1 MGRILPLEKTMDDF
15 TGEMFA
21 DFDAYQ
27 ARVENAAIPYEEA
40 DQNESYDREREDFL
54 ADQD

>member
-1 MGRILPLEKTMDDF
+1 MDNF

-21 DFDAYQ
+21 DFEAYQ
-27 ARVENAAIPYEEA
+27 SRVENTAIPYEEA

>member
-1 MGRILPLEKTMDDF
+1 MDNF

-27 ARVENAAIPYEEA
+27 ARVENATIPYEEA